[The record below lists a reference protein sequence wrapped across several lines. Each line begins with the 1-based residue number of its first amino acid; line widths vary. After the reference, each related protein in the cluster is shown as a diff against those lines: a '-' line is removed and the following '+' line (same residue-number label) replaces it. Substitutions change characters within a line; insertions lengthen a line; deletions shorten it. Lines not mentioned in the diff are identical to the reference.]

1 MCNSAHTHSH
11 LHSHSHSYGHA
22 QSHTHSDSS
31 DSAAHTHARAQHNHV
46 EPGSRRDFLRMLMG
60 STLVGASALELAW
73 HRAAWASAAA
83 PTAEGNLFDLQP
95 VGGGIF
101 FAHAH
106 PQAQV
111 NCNAAIFVRS
121 KDVVVVDAHSKP
133 SAAASLIRQIRREIT
148 AKPVRYV
155 INTHFHWDHTQ
166 GDHAYRAAFSPIDF
180 IASSATKQLMS
191 EMSVQRVK
199 ESLDA
204 VPPRI
209 EALRKRAE
217 ASQDR
222 GEKAFCADQIA
233 QLQAYQKELSDFTLE
248 LPTITFDKTYLL
260 QDPAYDLHLDFHG
273 HAHTAGDIFVFSPH
287 YRVMA
292 TGDASHGWLP
302 NIADGF
308 PRSWPGTIDDLA
320 KADFK
325 YILGGHGPMRPD
337 RVVMTGQRNYIEELS
352 ERVAAGKQAG
362 LALEELQK
370 RMTVSSL
377 KSMQSNGYGGI
388 LDRVLAESTPHYGP
402 MPPLQAGVNANIADV
417 FKNLDRT

>member
-1 MCNSAHTHSH
+1 
-11 LHSHSHSYGHA
+11 
-22 QSHTHSDSS
+22 
-31 DSAAHTHARAQHNHV
+31 
-46 EPGSRRDFLRMLMG
+46 MLTG
-60 STLVGASALELAW
+60 TALAGASLMEVAW

-83 PTAEGNLFDLQP
+83 PESDGNLFDLQK
-95 VGGGIF
+95 VAEGVF

-111 NCNAAIFVRS
+111 NCNAVVFERS

-133 SAAASLIRQIRREIT
+133 SAAASLIQQIKREIT

-166 GDHAYRAAFSPIDF
+166 GDHAYRAAFSPLDF
-180 IASSATKQLMS
+180 IASSSTKQLMS
-191 EMSVQRVK
+191 DLSVERVK

-209 EALRKRAE
+209 EQLRKRAE
-217 ASQDR
+217 ASHDPA
-222 GEKAFCADQIA
+222 EKAFCADQIA

-260 QDPAYDLHLDFHG
+260 QDAAYDLHLEFHG
-273 HAHTAGDIFVFSPH
+273 HAHTAGDVFVFCPEH
-287 YRVMA
+287 RVIA

-308 PRSWPGTIDDLA
+308 PRSWPGTIDDVA

-337 RVVMTGQRNYIEELS
+337 RLVMTSQRNYIEELT
-352 ERVAAGKQAG
+352 EKVVAGRQAG
-362 LALEELQK
+362 QTLDELQK
-370 RMTVSSL
+370 RMTIASL
-377 KSMQSNGYGGI
+377 KSMQANRYGEI
-388 LDRVLAESTPHYGP
+388 LTRVLEASNPHYGP
-402 MPPLQAGVNANIADV
+402 MPPLQNGVNANIADV
-417 FKNLDRT
+417 FRNLDRT